1 MSDFRSNFI
10 FSALLVIGFLSVISL
25 STYCSTISKVDLRL
39 ERIERVLEMKEKGN
53 YNV

>member
-10 FSALLVIGFLSVISL
+10 FSALLVIGFLSALSL
-25 STYCSTISKVDLRL
+25 STYCTTFSKVDLRL
-39 ERIERVLEMKEKGN
+39 ERIERVLEIKEKEN